1 MKKTLKIIHKFL
13 LATGF
18 IATSLMACAQA
29 QTWPDKPIRLINP
42 FAPGGF
48 GDTVAR
54 PLLDRLSLSLGQ
66 SIIVESHGGANGTLA
81 SNVVARAPA
90 DGYTL
95 LLANLGPIAI
105 SPALQPAT
113 TLDPLK
119 NFVAIT
125 QLVSGPLILLVHPD
139 VPANNLNELLEL
151 ARKKPGKLSYGSV
164 GAGSTTHLAG
174 ELLSQRAGIDW
185 LHVPY
190 KGAAPVITN
199 LLGKQIDVGIVNIS
213 LAKSYVESGRLKPIA
228 VTTLKRSAVMPDV
241 PAIAELIPGFE
252 VNPWWGLMA
261 PIGTPRTVIERIQD
275 ETIRIIQ
282 LPEVAER
289 FRQSG
294 LEPEGTTAEAF
305 DARIRSDLKQW
316 QDLAQTN
323 KIEMN

>member
-13 LATGF
+13 FATG
-18 IATSLMACAQA
+18 IVASSLIACAQA
-29 QTWPDKPIRLINP
+29 QTWPEKPVRLINP

-54 PLLDRLSLSLGQ
+54 PLLDRLSQSLGQ

-105 SPALQPAT
+105 SPALQPAS

-119 NFVAIT
+119 SFVAIT

-151 ARKKPGKLSYGSV
+151 ARKNPGKLSYGSV

-190 KGAAPVITN
+190 KGAAPVMTN
-199 LLGKQIDVGIVNIS
+199 LLGKQIDAGIVNIS

-241 PAIAELIPGFE
+241 PAIAEMIPGFE

-261 PIGTPRTVIERIQD
+261 PIGTPRAVIERIQN

-316 QDLAQTN
+316 QDLAKTN
-323 KIEMN
+323 KIVMD

>member
-13 LATGF
+13 FATGLV
-18 IATSLMACAQA
+18 ATSLIACAQA
-29 QTWPDKPIRLINP
+29 QTWPEKPIRLINP

-54 PLLDRLSLSLGQ
+54 PFLDRLSQSLGQ

-95 LLANLGPIAI
+95 LLANMGPIAI

-139 VPANNLNELLEL
+139 VPANNLKELLEL
-151 ARKKPGKLSYGSV
+151 ARKYPGKLSYGSV

-199 LLGKQIDVGIVNIS
+199 LLGKQIDAGIVNIS

-241 PAIAELIPGFE
+241 PAIAELLGEFE

-261 PIGTPRTVIERIQD
+261 PIGTPQSVIERIQN
-275 ETIRIIQ
+275 ETIRIMQ

-316 QDLAQTN
+316 QDLARTN
-323 KIEMN
+323 KIVID

>member
-1 MKKTLKIIHKFL
+1 MKKTLKIIQAFL
-13 LATGF
+13 FALIVVVF
-18 IATSLMACAQA
+18 PLMTCAQQQA
-29 QTWPDKPIRLINP
+29 WPDKTIRLINP

-54 PLLDRLSLSLGQ
+54 PLLDKLAQSLGQ

-151 ARKKPGKLSYGSV
+151 ARKNPGKLSYGSV

-174 ELLSQRAGIDW
+174 ELLSQRASIDW

-199 LLGKQIDVGIVNIS
+199 LLGKQIDAGIVNIS

-241 PAIAELIPGFE
+241 PAIAEMIPGFE

-261 PIGTPRTVIERIQD
+261 PIGTPPAVIERIEN
-275 ETIRIIQ
+275 ETMRLIQ
-282 LPEVAER
+282 LPDVAER

-294 LEPEGTTAEAF
+294 LEPEGTTAKAF
-305 DARIRSDLKQW
+305 DVRIRGDLKQW
-316 QDLAQTN
+316 QDLARTN
-323 KIEMN
+323 KIVMD

>member
-1 MKKTLKIIHKFL
+1 MKKTLKIVE
-13 LATGF
+13 TF
-18 IATSLMACAQA
+18 IFAAGLVMTSVMTCAQTQA
-29 QTWPDKPIRLINP
+29 WPEKPIRLINP
-42 FAPGGF
+42 FAAGGF

-54 PLLDRLSLSLGQ
+54 PFLGRLSQSLGQ

-81 SNVVARAPA
+81 SNLVARAPA

-139 VPANNLNELLEL
+139 VPANNLKELLEL
-151 ARKKPGKLSYGSV
+151 ARKSPGKLSYGSV

-199 LLGKQIDVGIVNIS
+199 LLGKQIDAGIVNIS
-213 LAKSYVESGRLKPIA
+213 LAKSYVESGKLKPIA
-228 VTTLKRSAVMPDV
+228 VTTLKRSAVMPEV
-241 PAIAELIPGFE
+241 PAIAEFIPGFE

-261 PIGTPRTVIERIQD
+261 PIGTPRSVIERIQN
-275 ETIRIIQ
+275 ESIRIIQ

-305 DARIRSDLKQW
+305 DARIRGDLKLW
-316 QDLAQTN
+316 RDLASTN
-323 KIEMN
+323 KIVMD